1 MDNSMFSDEERIQEK
16 ASDAKALREK
26 RETLKREAERWRKQR
41 DRLNESVRA
50 LRDKALIERDERD
63 NINGQVAEVKTDIK
77 KLFVEMDGRRDRLAQ
92 IEAELESERRRLPP
106 RNKIERNLRSIEWEL
121 MTTPTLEMKG
131 RESSLI
137 DEADSLRKALAEHR
151 KLEALFDNKLDSLAD
166 SKAVELGLRELR
178 EEIRKLHEMSQ
189 EHHEAMIQLFRKVD
203 EERKLADEAHRNFVE
218 KISELKNVNKELGR
232 LNAEIRGISLD
243 QREREGALKAQR
255 RKELNAKK
263 QELQEAAK
271 IKLEKGQKLS
281 FEELKLIYEGEE
293 EEEEE

>member
-178 EEIRKLHEMSQ
+178 EEIRRLHEMSQ